1 MVRRPEAES
10 PGAAELPARHSAV
23 EDGADRLGGPD
34 ALGEA
39 PGEDARGG
47 GGRGRCAHGAIASPA
62 GDANGV
68 ACERWVFESS
78 FERLCGSGSGLSS
91 GEPDGAS
98 AARSPPAQREEGA
111 EGPLSASRLRRAVQN
126 GWKFARKRGASGQ
139 TGHRDADGGGVD
151 GGADLGVGRAESLSP
166 ARDQEAAR
174 IDDAAGAAGTS
185 LPRRSFFGA
194 GRGER
199 RDKSAGGEG
208 KEGKEG
214 KEGGETAAEDV
225 EEVVWTEDNK
235 VPANGSKGEILIK
248 SPGRYLLALNSKPS
262 RFLQWP
268 FPPWAFSL
276 LSKCSGVSIR
286 AQRAFQRV
294 SSLFLCVDLSQ
305 IVPWGTSSPS
315 TLLTRCVPHST
326 RSRRRSVVLA
336 RTD

>member
-1 MVRRPEAES
+1 VQSIAPSLGVRRPEAES

-23 EDGADRLGGPD
+23 EDGANRLGSPD

-39 PGEDARGG
+39 PGEDA
-47 GGRGRCAHGAIASPA
+47 
-62 GDANGV
+62 GV
-68 ACERWVFESS
+68 ACERWEFESS

-91 GEPDGAS
+91 GEPDGAE
-98 AARSPPAQREEGA
+98 AARSPPAQREEVA
-111 EGPLSASRLRRAVQN
+111 EGPLAASRLRRAVQN

-151 GGADLGVGRAESLSP
+151 DAADLGVVRAESLSP
-166 ARDQEAAR
+166 ARDQEVAR
-174 IDDAAGAAGTS
+174 MDDAAGAAGTS

-199 RDKSAGGEG
+199 RDKSAGGAG
-208 KEGKEG
+208 KEGNEG
-214 KEGGETAAEDV
+214 KKCGEAATEDV

-268 FPPWAFSL
+268 FPPWAFSI

-294 SSLFLCVDLSQ
+294 LSLSLFVDLSQ
-305 IVPWGTSSPS
+305 IVPWVTSSPS

-326 RSRRRSVVLA
+326 RSRQRSAVLA